1 MAPDFT
7 APCTRAKTMTDRY
20 GAAKLTTIR
29 RDFGLLR
36 TAIRAHDSEAAERTW
51 LDCERWLGCVE
62 ARNIEEHRR
71 IAEWRE
77 KLARGEVRAVL
88 AEMDAVLGR
97 GE

>member
-1 MAPDFT
+1 MQAV
-7 APCTRAKTMTDRY
+7 TDRY

-29 RDFGLLR
+29 RDFGRLR
-36 TAIRAHDSEAAERTW
+36 TAIRAHDSEATETAW

-77 KLARGEVRAVL
+77 KLARGEACAVL

-97 GE
+97 GD

>member
-1 MAPDFT
+1 
-7 APCTRAKTMTDRY
+7 MTDRY

-36 TAIRAHDSEAAERTW
+36 TAIRAHDSEATETAW
-51 LDCERWLGCVE
+51 LDCERWLGFGE

-71 IAEWRE
+71 IADWRE
-77 KLARGEVRAVL
+77 KLARGEVCAVL

-97 GE
+97 GD

>member
-1 MAPDFT
+1 
-7 APCTRAKTMTDRY
+7 MTDRY

-29 RDFGLLR
+29 RDFDRHR

-71 IAEWRE
+71 IADWRE
-77 KLARGEVRAVL
+77 ALARGEVCAVL